1 MDASVIQ
8 KIRDTLRRAPSAN
21 VVLSRFEAEALVS
34 QYDLF
39 ARFNA
44 DFDDAFSL
52 TGIPT
57 RGDLEG

>member
-1 MDASVIQ
+1 MDANVIQ
-8 KIRDTLRRAPSAN
+8 TIRDALRRAPTKN
-21 VVLSRFEAEALVS
+21 VVLSHFEAKALVS

-39 ARFNA
+39 ARFNS